1 MCAAAVPIIG
11 ALVGAGAT
19 VYAANRASA
28 DAEEA
33 RKQTERQMQMAKEEA
48 ARPAAVSQ
56 SSTDVTAAIQSN
68 RRRAAAQAGMGS
80 TVTGTGLAYDT
91 QFNQQ
96 TNSGL
101 GSGTKKQLG
110 A

>member
-19 VYAANRASA
+19 VYAAKAASA
-28 DAEEA
+28 DASAA
-33 RKQTERQMQMAKEEA
+33 REQTERQMQMAREEA
-48 ARPAAVSQ
+48 AKPAAASQ

-68 RRRAAAQAGMGS
+68 RRRAAAQTGMGS
-80 TVTGTGLAYDT
+80 TITGAGSQYAA
-91 QFNQQ
+91 QMPQGQ
-96 TNSGL
+96 TSGL
-101 GSGTKKQLG
+101 GVGMKKQLG